1 MRVNEV
7 MAIVDGTELVYLHLG
22 SFGINDYKYGI
33 INDSR
38 YRENHVGD
46 LLVTDIC
53 VQKIKPNEPVL
64 AITALNLKRRWY

>member
-1 MRVNEV
+1 MRVNEI
-7 MAIVDGTELVYLHLG
+7 MARVDGTELVYLHLG

-46 LLVTDIC
+46 WLVTDIC
-53 VQKIKPNEPVL
+53 VQKLNHNEPVL
-64 AITALNLKRRWY
+64 AITAFKP